1 MRGVESIVGAYLAI
15 IMVVGALTSMFLYL
29 HRASSTINDTLGA
42 HLQNYI
48 LVANPPI
55 MSLEYV
61 NESVFK
67 LQIAPLIPFNLK
79 YVVVKSVDGEVLYQ
93 IPVDAFVNEVL
104 VVDIVIPK
112 TPALIELITDSGV
125 VFFYDPRRDPN
136 LASAPEDLK
145 TRLLIDDEL
154 IEYLKNRLLSNSTH
168 LELYDQLGYKVLT
181 GRTTDPTSLLNTGP
195 HLCEIDLSGRYVPN
209 VYDPCNAYVR
219 YITSDKLVVYL
230 SFYTYN
236 YNKTYWWFDNSGYL
250 NINTTWFWNY
260 AQSPGVVPP
269 YVFLQVTKLARAK
282 DKLLNLTFYVDVR
295 VNTTD
300 SSLRNYVGIAVVVY
314 ILPSSVNMNSI
325 IALAQPGVPATPWVR
340 RILLAYYPMGSLPYY
355 TQQVGGTTW
364 YVIYHNGTYNVTI
377 NPSEL
382 GLSEY
387 VVAYGVE
394 LVHWYT
400 NSYPKLI
407 IKRVV

>member
-1 MRGVESIVGAYLAI
+1 MRGVESVIGAYLAI
-15 IMVVGALTSMFLYL
+15 IMVVGALTIMFLYF

-67 LQIAPLIPFNLK
+67 LQIAPLIPFHLK
-79 YVVVKSVDGEVLYQ
+79 YVIVKSANGEVLHQ
-93 IPVDAFVNEVL
+93 ISVDTFVNEVITIN
-104 VVDIVIPK
+104 IVIPK
-112 TPALIELITDSGV
+112 TPALIELITDSGA

-136 LASAPEDLK
+136 LATAPEDLK
-145 TRLLIDDEL
+145 TKPLVDDEL
-154 IEYLKNRLLSNSTH
+154 IEYLKNELTSNSTH
-168 LELYDQLGYKVLT
+168 LELYDQLGYKILT
-181 GRTTDPTSLLNTGP
+181 GRTTDPTSLLNIGP
-195 HLCEIDLSGRYVPN
+195 HLCEIDLSGKYVPN
-209 VYDPCNAYVR
+209 VYDPCNAFAR

-236 YNKTYWWFDNSGYL
+236 YNKTYWWFGSDGYL
-250 NINTTWFWNY
+250 NLNATWAWIN

-269 YVFLQVTKLARAK
+269 YVFLQATKLARAR
-282 DKLLNLTFYVDVR
+282 DGLLNLTFYVDVR

-314 ILPSSVNMNSI
+314 ILPPSVNINGI
-325 IALAQPGVPATPWVR
+325 IALAQPEVPATPWVR
-340 RILLAYYPMGSLPYY
+340 RISLTYYPMGSLPYY

-364 YVIYHNGTYNVTI
+364 YVIYHNGTYSVTV